1 MMTVRR
7 TGTASAAT
15 LSVMVSVLATVHTL
29 APDWSRKL
37 GLDVWNFTALLDQK
51 RQSDAE
57 QARLEAACE
66 QTARRIEAC
75 GHIVTR
81 LIEGRTT
88 LRQAAEELQPL
99 LATAPGFETN
109 MLLHYQVPTMRH
121 GAARYAIQRA
131 AQILHFEPTRKAEV
145 LQRLEA
151 EYAALE

>member
-15 LSVMVSVLATVHTL
+15 LSVLVSVLATVHTL

-37 GLDVWNFTALLDQK
+37 GLDVWNFTALLEQK
-51 RQSDAE
+51 RRSDAE

-81 LIEGRTT
+81 LVEGRTT
-88 LRQAAEELQPL
+88 LSQAAEELQPL
-99 LATAPGFETN
+99 LATVPGFETN
-109 MLLHYQVPTMRH
+109 VLLHYQAPTMRH
-121 GAARYAIQRA
+121 GAARYAIHRA
-131 AQILHFEPTRKAEV
+131 AQILHLDPTRKAEV
-145 LQRLEA
+145 LRRLEA